1 MHRLVTRGSGSKRL
15 ELSPSERMSESGRL
29 SSFDA
34 LTRTINRSHDVFQK
48 RSDAAE
54 PTKIL
59 AYENA
64 PVLTG
69 VEPCTKGFWY

>member
-34 LTRTINRSHDVFQK
+34 LTTTINRSHDVFK
-48 RSDAAE
+48 KKAMRRNR
-54 PTKIL
+54 PNFWRTKT
-59 AYENA
+59 
-64 PVLTG
+64 PQS
-69 VEPCTKGFWY
+69 

>member
-34 LTRTINRSHDVFQK
+34 LTRTINRSHDVFK
-48 RSDAAE
+48 KEAMRRNR
-54 PTKIL
+54 PNFWRTKT
-59 AYENA
+59 
-64 PVLTG
+64 PQS
-69 VEPCTKGFWY
+69 

>member
-34 LTRTINRSHDVFQK
+34 LTTTISRSHDVFQK
-48 RSDAAE
+48 SDAAE
-54 PTKIL
+54 PTKFS